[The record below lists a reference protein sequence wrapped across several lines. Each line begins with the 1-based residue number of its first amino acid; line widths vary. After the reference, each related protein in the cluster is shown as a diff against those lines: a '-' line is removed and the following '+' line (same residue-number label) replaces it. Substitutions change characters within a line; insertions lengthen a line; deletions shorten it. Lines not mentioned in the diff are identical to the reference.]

1 MFDDTSLSDCKVS
14 ASTFSTDVYR
24 PASTPPQVVQVPPFV
39 SPSLDSKSSKSHVS
53 LDLST
58 QVRALTNKGRALEIR
73 LKSSAREKKEMEQ
86 RYCSMLEHRDSELE
100 EKAARI
106 QHLHKMVKELKDKAL
121 WNPNHKDIYYRR
133 R

>member
-1 MFDDTSLSDCKVS
+1 
-14 ASTFSTDVYR
+14 
-24 PASTPPQVVQVPPFV
+24 
-39 SPSLDSKSSKSHVS
+39 
-53 LDLST
+53 
-58 QVRALTNKGRALEIR
+58 
-73 LKSSAREKKEMEQ
+73 
-86 RYCSMLEHRDSELE
+86 MLEHRDSELE

>member
-1 MFDDTSLSDCKVS
+1 M
-14 ASTFSTDVYR
+14 
-24 PASTPPQVVQVPPFV
+24 
-39 SPSLDSKSSKSHVS
+39 KSHYGEQIKRQFCWYWVIVSHLVS